1 MRKGVFIFSS
11 YSAPL
16 KGAQTYSRGM
26 TTRRAPH
33 DAAPSPP
40 PEIPVWLRPVWLADK
55 AALRAKGS
63 ARGKTAQPG
72 HSMLSPRNRSGL
84 G

>member
-40 PEIPVWLRPVWLADK
+40 PRNPRLAQ
-55 AALRAKGS
+55 AGVAGGQSCPESKGE
-63 ARGKTAQPG
+63 RKGE
-72 HSMLSPRNRSGL
+72 NRSAGTL
-84 G
+84 PALT